1 MFELKRDNVVKIV
14 ESEEKK
20 AKLISQGFKLI
31 SESEEGTNEKA
42 DGKNQAADKKTAS
55 KN

>member
-42 DGKNQAADKKTAS
+42 DGKKKAADRKDSA
-55 KN
+55 